1 MPFITIAYHCNVF
14 EDFQINVT
22 FQQTNAPAQ
31 SGVPWR
37 WTLRWAFRTISFIHA
52 FIIHLVVFCLLFRTS
67 FMCIHGNFGCVLF
80 VSACLPILLT
90 LTLASLFDAAMG
102 ISDNFFHSAAFILV
116 VFSFFIWLCCVLFR
130 PVFCQYSTHSITPFA
145 QKGFSVNVNCFTNA
159 SPW

>member
-1 MPFITIAYHCNVF
+1 MALDAVMGISDDFFHSCIHYSFGCVLFVISDVF
-14 EDFQINVT
+14 HVYF
-22 FQQTNAPAQ
+22 
-31 SGVPWR
+31 
-37 WTLRWAFRTISFIHA
+37 
-52 FIIHLVVFCLLFRTS
+52 
-67 FMCIHGNFGCVLF
+67 HGNFGCVLF

-102 ISDNFFHSAAFILV
+102 ISDDFFHSAAFILV